1 MALLTFKW
9 LSSFGI
15 QENEKEIK
23 GAFRKYF
30 GEIDE
35 HMVAYLQM
43 HIKTTNIME
52 NPSLLMKHDKLHTLK
67 IFFHN
72 CS

>member
-1 MALLTFKW
+1 MVLLTFKW

-23 GAFRKYF
+23 DAFRKYF

-35 HMVAYLQM
+35 HMVRYLQM
-43 HIKTTNIME
+43 HIYEIQ
-52 NPSLLMKHDKLHTLK
+52 KLQ
-67 IFFHN
+67 I
-72 CS
+72 